1 MSPGGSRTSSPVFN
15 RPLRRR
21 PRLLRH
27 RLLWTPQP
35 YHRSRDRSII
45 LWRIREGSSS
55 SIFSASKAV
64 TSSITIG
71 RRRLLCNTSSNLRRL
86 RLLPHPLS
94 GMHPRRTI
102 PLCPLKGEWIT
113 PMVFPLRRLRRRM
126 GMAAEAEAAAGCW
139 RGEGEIMQTPPPD
152 VMKATQSL
160 ADFPRPDIDRSS
172 SISLVGRYLIRSNSG
187 STGSGSTP
195 LRRKGASHY
204 RWRTSWTK
212 GRRRRANSCPP
223 TIRA

>member
-1 MSPGGSRTSSPVFN
+1 MFPGGSRSNSPVFN

-27 RLLWTPQP
+27 RLLWTPHP
-35 YHRSRDRSII
+35 HLRSRDRSII

-71 RRRLLCNTSSNLRRL
+71 RRRLLCNTSTTLRRL

-113 PMVFPLRRLRRRM
+113 PMVFPLRRLRRSM
-126 GMAAEAEAAAGCW
+126 GMAEEAEAAAGCW
-139 RGEGEIMQTPPPD
+139 RGEGEIMRTPPPD
-152 VMKATQSL
+152 VMKATQSP

-172 SISLVGRYLIRSNSG
+172 ISLVGRSLIRSNSG